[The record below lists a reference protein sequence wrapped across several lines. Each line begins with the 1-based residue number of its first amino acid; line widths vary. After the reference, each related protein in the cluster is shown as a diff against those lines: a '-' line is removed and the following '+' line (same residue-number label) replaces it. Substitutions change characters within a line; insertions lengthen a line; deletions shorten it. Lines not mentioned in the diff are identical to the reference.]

1 LKQPKLFDGIVSSFR
16 QVLSSLPDKRPGKNT
31 RYGMEDAALSAFSVF
46 FTQTPSFLAYQRMME
61 GSKGKSNAQSLFGVH
76 QIPSDNHI
84 RDLLDPVE
92 PKQVFPVFEEILQ
105 VLEQQ
110 GALQS
115 FRSFAGN
122 LLMAM
127 DGTEYFSSSQI
138 HCPHCSTRQLK
149 SGEMRYFHSVVTPVI
164 VCPGQSQVIPL
175 VPEFVVP
182 QDGQDKQDCEN
193 AAAKRWLL
201 QHGERYSAL
210 KVTVLGDDLYCHQ
223 PLCQQLLAQQFN
235 FILVCRPES
244 HPTLYEHLEGIDLPT
259 VTTQRWTGKVEET
272 YTYRYLNGVPLKDGE
287 DAILVNWCELTV
299 SRPDGKV
306 VYKNSFAT
314 NHRITHDTVAA
325 IVLAGRTRWKVE
337 NENNNTLKTK
347 GYNLEHNFGHGKQHL
362 ASFLATLNILS
373 LLFHTVLDLLDE
385 KYKLLRS
392 HLPSRKTFF
401 DDLRAL
407 TRYLYFDSCD
417 HLLTFMLEGLELVI
431 PPNTS

>member
-1 LKQPKLFDGIVSSFR
+1 LKQPGLFDGIVGSFR
-16 QVLSSLPDKRPGKNT
+16 QVLSSLPDKRTGKNI

-61 GSKGKSNAQSLFGVH
+61 DSKGKSNAQSLFGVH

-84 RDLLDPVE
+84 WDLLDPVKPE
-92 PKQVFPVFEEILQ
+92 QVFPVFEEILQ

-110 GALQS
+110 GQLAD
-115 FRSFAGN
+115 FRSFGDT
-122 LLMAM
+122 LLIAL
-127 DGTEYFSSSQI
+127 DGTEYFGSSQV
-138 HCPHCSTRQLK
+138 HCHECSTRSLK
-149 SGEMRYFHSVVTPVI
+149 SGETHYFHSVITPVI
-164 VCPGQSQVIPL
+164 VCPGQAQVIPL
-175 VPEFVVP
+175 VPEFIVP
-182 QDGQDKQDCEN
+182 QDGHDKQDCEH
-193 AAAKRWLL
+193 AAAKRWLS
-201 QHGERYSAL
+201 QQGERYSAFN
-210 KVTVLGDDLYCHQ
+210 VTVLGDDLYCHQ

-259 VTTQRWTGKVEET
+259 VTTKRWTGKVEET
-272 YTYRYLNGVPLKDGE
+272 YTYRYLNAVPLKDG
-287 DAILVNWCELTV
+287 DNALLVNWCELTV

-314 NHRITHDTVAA
+314 NRLITHDTVAE

-362 ASFLATLNILS
+362 ASFLVTLNILS
-373 LLFHTVLDLLDE
+373 LLFHTSLDLLDE

-392 HLPSRKTFF
+392 HLPTRKTFF

-407 TRYLYFDSCD
+407 TRYLYFDS
-417 HLLTFMLEGLELVI
+417 
-431 PPNTS
+431 

>member
-1 LKQPKLFDGIVSSFR
+1 MKQSGLFDGIVGSFR
-16 QVLSSLPDKRPGKNT
+16 QVLSSLPDKRTGKNT

-84 RDLLDPVE
+84 RDLLDPVKPE
-92 PKQVFPVFEEILQ
+92 QVFAVFEEILQ

-110 GALQS
+110 GQLAD
-115 FRSFAGN
+115 FRSFADT
-122 LLMAM
+122 LLIAL
-127 DGTEYFSSSQI
+127 DGTEYFGSSQV
-138 HCPHCSTRQLK
+138 HCRQCSIRSLK
-149 SGEMRYFHSVVTPVI
+149 SGEAHYFHSVITPVI
-164 VCPGQSQVIPL
+164 VCPGQAQVIPL
-175 VPEFVVP
+175 VPEFIVP
-182 QDGQDKQDCEN
+182 QDGHDKQDCEN
-193 AAAKRWLL
+193 AAAKRWLS

-210 KVTVLGDDLYCHQ
+210 NVTVLGDDLYCHQ

-259 VTTQRWTGKVEET
+259 VKTKRWTGKVEET
-272 YTYRYLNGVPLKDGE
+272 YTYRYLNAVPLKDS
-287 DAILVNWCELTV
+287 DNALLVNWCELTV
-299 SRPDGKV
+299 SHPDGKV

-314 NHRITHDTVAA
+314 NHLITYETVVE

-373 LLFHTVLDLLDE
+373 LLFHTLLNLLDE

-392 HLPSRKTFF
+392 HLPTRKTFF

-407 TRYLYFDSCD
+407 TRYLYFDSWD
-417 HLLTFMLEGLELVI
+417 HLLTFMLNGLDLYI
-431 PPNTS
+431 PPNSS

>member
-1 LKQPKLFDGIVSSFR
+1 MKQPGLFDGIVGSFR
-16 QVLSSLPDKRPGKNT
+16 QVLSSLPDKRTGKNT

-84 RDLLDPVE
+84 RDLLDSVKPE
-92 PKQVFPVFEEILQ
+92 QVFPVFEEILQ

-110 GALQS
+110 GQLAD
-115 FRSFAGN
+115 FRSFAN
-122 LLMAM
+122 TLLIAL
-127 DGTEYFSSSQI
+127 DGTEYFGSSQV
-138 HCPHCSTRQLK
+138 HCRQCSTRSLK
-149 SGEMRYFHSVVTPVI
+149 SGETHYFHSVITPVI
-164 VCPGQSQVIPL
+164 VCPGQAQVIPL
-175 VPEFVVP
+175 VPEFIVP
-182 QDGQDKQDCEN
+182 QDGHDKQDCEN
-193 AAAKRWLL
+193 AAAKRWLS
-201 QHGERYSAL
+201 QHGERYSAFN
-210 KVTVLGDDLYCHQ
+210 VTVLGDDLYCHQ

-244 HPTLYEHLEGIDLPT
+244 HPTLYEHLQGIDLPT
-259 VTTQRWTGKVEET
+259 VTTKRWTGKVEET
-272 YTYRYLNGVPLKDGE
+272 YTYRYLNAVPLKDGNN
-287 DAILVNWCELTV
+287 ALLVNWCELTV

-314 NHRITHDTVAA
+314 NHLITHDKVAE

-373 LLFHTVLDLLDE
+373 LLFHTLLDLLDE

-392 HLPSRKTFF
+392 YLPTRKTFF

-407 TRYLYFDSCD
+407 TRYLYFDSWD
-417 HLLTFMLEGLELVI
+417 HLLTFMLNGLDLYI

>member
-1 LKQPKLFDGIVSSFR
+1 
-16 QVLSSLPDKRPGKNT
+16 
-31 RYGMEDAALSAFSVF
+31 
-46 FTQTPSFLAYQRMME
+46 MME

-84 RDLLDPVE
+84 RDLLDPVKPE
-92 PKQVFPVFEEILQ
+92 QVFAVFEEILQ

-110 GALQS
+110 GQLAD
-115 FRSFAGN
+115 FRSFADT
-122 LLMAM
+122 LLIAL
-127 DGTEYFSSSQI
+127 DGTEYFGSSQV
-138 HCPHCSTRQLK
+138 HCRQCSIRSLK
-149 SGEMRYFHSVVTPVI
+149 SGEAHYFHSVITPVI
-164 VCPGQSQVIPL
+164 VCPGQAQVIPL
-175 VPEFVVP
+175 VPEFIVP
-182 QDGQDKQDCEN
+182 QDGHDLQDCEN
-193 AAAKRWLL
+193 AAAKRWLS

-210 KVTVLGDDLYCHQ
+210 NVTVLGDDLYCHQ

-259 VTTQRWTGKVEET
+259 VKTKRWTGKVEET
-272 YTYRYLNGVPLKDGE
+272 YTYRYLNAVPLKDS
-287 DAILVNWCELTV
+287 DNALLVNWCELTV
-299 SRPDGKV
+299 SHPDGKV

-314 NHRITHDTVAA
+314 NHLITYETVVE

-373 LLFHTVLDLLDE
+373 LLFHTLLNLLDE

-392 HLPSRKTFF
+392 HLPTRKTFF

-407 TRYLYFDSCD
+407 TRYLYFDSWD
-417 HLLTFMLEGLELVI
+417 HLLTFMLNGLDLYI
-431 PPNTS
+431 PPNSS

>member
-1 LKQPKLFDGIVSSFR
+1 
-16 QVLSSLPDKRPGKNT
+16 
-31 RYGMEDAALSAFSVF
+31 
-46 FTQTPSFLAYQRMME
+46 MME
-61 GSKGKSNAQSLFGVH
+61 GSKGHSNAQSLFGVH

-84 RDLLDPVE
+84 RALLDPVKPE
-92 PKQVFPVFEEILQ
+92 QVFPIFEEILQ

-110 GALQS
+110 GQLQG
-115 FRSFAGN
+115 FRSFAGT
-122 LLMAM
+122 LLMAI

-138 HCPHCSTRQLK
+138 HCPQCSTRQLK
-149 SGEMRYFHSVVTPVI
+149 SGEMRYFHSVVTPVM
-164 VCPGQSQVIPL
+164 VCPGQAQVIPL

-182 QDGQDKQDCEN
+182 QDGHDKQDCEN

-201 QHGERYSAL
+201 QYGQRYSAL
-210 KVTVLGDDLYCHQ
+210 NVTVLGDDLYCHQ
-223 PLCQQLLAQQFN
+223 PLCQELLAQQVN

-244 HPTLYEHLEGIDLPT
+244 HTTLYGHLEGIDLPT
-259 VTTQRWTGKVEET
+259 VTAKRWTGKVEEI
-272 YTYRYLNGVPLKDGE
+272 YTYRYLNAVPLKDDD
-287 DAILVNWCELTV
+287 DALRVNWCELTV

-306 VYKNSFAT
+306 VYKNAFAT
-314 NHRITHDTVAA
+314 NHLITDDTVAE

-373 LLFHTVLDLLDE
+373 LLFHTVLELLDE

-392 HLPSRKTFF
+392 HLPTRKTFF

-407 TRYLYFDSCD
+407 TRYLYFESWD

>member
-1 LKQPKLFDGIVSSFR
+1 MRERGLFDTIVGSFR
-16 QVLSSLPDKRPGKNT
+16 QVLSSLPDKRTGRNS
-31 RYGMEDAALSAFSVF
+31 RYGMADAGLSAFSVF
-46 FTQTPSFLAYQRMME
+46 FTQTPSFLSYQRMMA
-61 GSKGKSNAQSLFGVH
+61 GSKGHSNAQSLFGVH
-76 QIPSDNHI
+76 QIPSDNPI
-84 RDLLDPVE
+84 RALLDPVKPE
-92 PKQVFPVFEEILQ
+92 QVFPIFEEILQ

-110 GALQS
+110 GQLQG
-115 FRSFAGN
+115 FRSFAGT
-122 LLMAM
+122 LLLSI

-138 HCPHCSTRQLK
+138 HCPQCSTRQLK
-149 SGEMRYFHSVVTPVI
+149 SGEMRYFHSVVTPVM
-164 VCPGQSQVIPL
+164 VCPGQAQVIPL

-182 QDGQDKQDCEN
+182 QDGHDKQDCEN

-201 QHGERYSAL
+201 QYGQRYSAL
-210 KVTVLGDDLYCHQ
+210 NVTVLGDDLYCHQ
-223 PLCQQLLAQQFN
+223 PLCQELLAQQVN

-244 HPTLYEHLEGIDLPT
+244 HTTLYGHLEGIDLPT
-259 VTTQRWTGKVEET
+259 VTAKRWTGKVEEI
-272 YTYRYLNGVPLKDGE
+272 YTYRYLNGVPLKDDE
-287 DAILVNWCELTV
+287 DALRVNWCELTV

-306 VYKNSFAT
+306 VYKNAFAT
-314 NHRITHDTVAA
+314 NHLITDVTVAE

-373 LLFHTVLDLLDE
+373 LLFHTVLELLDE

-392 HLPSRKTFF
+392 HLPTRKTFF

-407 TRYLYFDSCD
+407 TRYLYFDSWD